1 MRSFPLFLAL
11 IAIASLPMHSAA
23 QLALDAATAWKQV
36 ESAYAPPAPSP
47 EWKKRLPTQA
57 ELQRHRR
64 AEAVAAIQA
73 ANLAELF
80 VKNFPANPKVNMAR
94 QRCHSWL
101 TDAMR
106 RGALGEITRLRRIEK
121 DLLADTG
128 MSIDE
133 RFRIRAAAVERESAV
148 AAAQRKNAQIAYEKG
163 LRELQRD
170 FPRRQEIFQMFHT
183 LALRSSPEKA
193 AELAHD
199 IITGSTSEKL
209 RASAEAMI
217 NRAKRIGKPLRV
229 KFKDIEGREIDTAKL
244 NGKVIVL
251 HFWATWAASAI
262 TDLDRLRELE
272 VKHFGKGLV
281 LLGISVDREKSAL
294 AGFVEYKN
302 VSWPQFFDEENKENR
317 IATTLGITSIPAL
330 WLIDKKGIVRDTNA
344 SSNLERAVAALL
356 AETGNP

>member
-1 MRSFPLFLAL
+1 MNKSVLTL
-11 IAIASLPMHSAA
+11 IAFVWLSNQATA

-36 ESAYAPPAPSP
+36 ETAYEPPAPSP

-57 ELQRHRR
+57 ELQRHRQ
-64 AEAVAAIQA
+64 AEAMAAIRA
-73 ANLAELF
+73 ANLADLF
-80 VKNFPANPKVNMAR
+80 IKNFPANTKVNLAR
-94 QRCHSWL
+94 QRCHGWL
-101 TDAMR
+101 TDALR
-106 RGALGEITRLRRIEK
+106 RGALGEIKRLRRIEK
-121 DLLADTG
+121 DLLADTE

-133 RFRIRAAAVERESAV
+133 RFRIRAAAVEREAAV
-148 AAAQRKNAQIAYEKG
+148 AAAERKNAQIAYEQG

-170 FPRRQEIFQMFHT
+170 FPKRQEVFQMFHT

-217 NRAKRIGKPLRV
+217 NRAQRIGKPLRV
-229 KFKDIEGREIDTAKL
+229 KFKGIEGREIDTAKL
-244 NGKVIVL
+244 KGKVIVL

-262 TDLDRLRELE
+262 ADLDRLRELE
-272 VKHFGKGLV
+272 LKHAGRGLI

-294 AGFVEYKN
+294 AGFVDYKN
-302 VSWPQFFDEENKENR
+302 ISWPQFFDEANKENR
-317 IATTLGITSIPAL
+317 IATTLGITSIPAI

-344 SSNLERAVAALL
+344 SSNLERAVAELL
-356 AETGNP
+356 AEADKPQ